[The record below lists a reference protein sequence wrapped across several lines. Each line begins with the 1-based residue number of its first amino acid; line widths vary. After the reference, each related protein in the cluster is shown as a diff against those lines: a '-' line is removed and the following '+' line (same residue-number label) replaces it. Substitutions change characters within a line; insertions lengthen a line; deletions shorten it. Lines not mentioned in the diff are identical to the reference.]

1 MAGHS
6 KWANRKH
13 RKARQDAKKG
23 KIFSKLSRE
32 IITAVRQGGGDPD
45 ANPRLRMA
53 LERAR
58 QYSMP
63 AENIERAIKRGLG
76 ELDSGEEY
84 EELIYEG
91 YGPGGVALMLEIL
104 TDNRNRSA
112 GEIRHI
118 FAKHGGNLGE
128 SGCVAWM
135 FDRKGVITVAGESL
149 PSEDDLLLI
158 AVEAGAED
166 MKREDDGYIIYT
178 SPDDLHEVREA
189 LEKAGVPVQDA
200 ALRMVPKTEV
210 RVEGKEAEQLLRLL
224 DALEDHDDVQEIY
237 GNFELPDELL
247 VGS

>member
-45 ANPRLRMA
+45 ANPRLRLA

-58 QYSMP
+58 QFSMP

-76 ELDSGEEY
+76 QSEADAY

-112 GEIRHI
+112 SEIRHI

-135 FDRKGVITVAGESL
+135 FDRKGVITVPTQGAPG
-149 PSEDDLLLI
+149 EDDLLLL

-166 MKREDDGYIIYT
+166 LKQDDGFYTIYT
-178 SPDDLHEVREA
+178 DPDDLHRVREA
-189 LEKAGVPVQDA
+189 LEKAGVPIEDA

-210 RVEGKEAEQLLRLL
+210 KVEGREAEQLLRLL

-237 GNFELPDELL
+237 GNFELPDEML
-247 VGS
+247 VES

>member
-23 KIFSKLSRE
+23 KIFSKLARE
-32 IITAVRQGGGDPD
+32 IMAAVRQGGGDPD
-45 ANPRLRMA
+45 ANPRLRLA

-58 QYSMP
+58 QFSMP

-76 ELDSGEEY
+76 ETEAESY

-135 FDRKGVITVAGESL
+135 FDRKGVITVAGEGA
-149 PSEDDLLLI
+149 PSEDDLLLL
-158 AVEAGAED
+158 AVDAGAED
-166 MKREDDGYIIYT
+166 MKNEDGNFVIYT
-178 SPDDLHEVREA
+178 DPDDLHKVREA
-189 LEKAGVPVQDA
+189 LEQAGVPIESA
-200 ALRMVPKTEV
+200 ELRMVPKTEV
-210 RVEGKEAEQLLRLL
+210 KVEGKEAEQLLRLL

-247 VGS
+247 VES

>member
-23 KIFSKLSRE
+23 KIFSKLARE
-32 IITAVRQGGGDPD
+32 IITAVRQGGGDPE
-45 ANPRLRMA
+45 ANPRLRLA

-58 QYSMP
+58 QFSMP

-76 ELDSGEEY
+76 ESEAENY
-84 EELIYEG
+84 EELVYEG

-135 FDRKGVITVAGESL
+135 FDRKGVITVSAQGA
-149 PSEDDLLLI
+149 PAEDDLLLL

-166 MKREDDGYIIYT
+166 LKAEDGSFVIYT
-178 SPDDLHEVREA
+178 DPDDLHRVREA
-189 LEKAGVPVQDA
+189 LEKAGVPVEDA
-200 ALRMVPKTEV
+200 GLRMVPKTEV
-210 RVEGKEAEQLLRLL
+210 KVEGKEAEQLLRLL

-247 VGS
+247 VES

>member
-45 ANPRLRMA
+45 ANPRLRLA

-76 ELDSGEEY
+76 ELETGEEY

-135 FDRKGVITVAGESL
+135 FDRKGVITVAGDSL

-178 SPDDLHEVREA
+178 NPDDLHDVREA
-189 LEKAGVPVQDA
+189 LEKAGVPVQNA
-200 ALRMVPKTEV
+200 ELRMVPKTEV

-224 DALEDHDDVQEIY
+224 DALEEHDDVQEIY

-247 VGS
+247 VES

>member
-23 KIFSKLSRE
+23 KIFSKLARE
-32 IITAVRQGGGDPD
+32 IITAVRQGGGDPE
-45 ANPRLRMA
+45 ANPRLRLA

-58 QYSMP
+58 QFSMP

-76 ELDSGEEY
+76 ESDAESY

-135 FDRKGVITVAGESL
+135 FDRKGVITVPAQGA
-149 PSEDDLLLI
+149 PAEDDLLLL

-166 MKREDDGYIIYT
+166 LKAEDGSFMIYT
-178 SPDDLHEVREA
+178 DPDDLHRVREA
-189 LEKAGVPVQDA
+189 LEKAGVPVEDA
-200 ALRMVPKTEV
+200 GLRMVPKTEV
-210 RVEGKEAEQLLRLL
+210 KVEGKEAEQLLRLL

-247 VGS
+247 VES

>member
-13 RKARQDAKKG
+13 RKARQDAKRG

-32 IITAVRQGGGDPD
+32 IITAVRQGGGDPA
-45 ANPRLRMA
+45 ANPRLRLA

-58 QYSMP
+58 QFSMP
-63 AENIERAIKRGLG
+63 AENVERAIKRGLG
-76 ELDSGEEY
+76 ESDADNY

-112 GEIRHI
+112 SEIRHI

-135 FDRKGVITVAGESL
+135 FDRKGVITVPVPGA
-149 PSEDDLLLI
+149 PAEDDLLLL
-158 AVEAGAED
+158 ALEAGAED
-166 MKREDDGYIIYT
+166 LKQEEGAFVVYT
-178 SPDDLHEVREA
+178 DPDDLHRVREA
-189 LEKAGVPVQDA
+189 LEKAGVPVEDA

-210 RVEGKEAEQLLRLL
+210 KVEGKEAEQLLRLL

-237 GNFELPDELL
+237 GNFELPDEML
-247 VGS
+247 VES

>member
-45 ANPRLRMA
+45 ANPRLRLA

-76 ELDSGEEY
+76 ELETGEEY

-135 FDRKGVITVAGESL
+135 FDRKGVITVAGDSL

-166 MKREDDGYIIYT
+166 MKREDDAYIIYT
-178 SPDDLHEVREA
+178 NPDDLHDVREA
-189 LEKAGVPVQDA
+189 LEKAGVPVQNA
-200 ALRMVPKTEV
+200 ELRMIPKTEV

-224 DALEDHDDVQEIY
+224 DALEEHDDVQEIY

-247 VGS
+247 VES